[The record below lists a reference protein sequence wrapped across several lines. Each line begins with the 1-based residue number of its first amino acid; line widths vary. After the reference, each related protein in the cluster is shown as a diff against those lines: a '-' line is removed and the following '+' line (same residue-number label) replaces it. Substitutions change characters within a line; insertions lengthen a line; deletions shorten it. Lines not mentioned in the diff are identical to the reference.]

1 MEVFQFNSMTFTILN
16 KRLRYVGIGDGINKG
31 LAIDDASFNGKLIIP
46 SFAIYKNVK
55 YLVTEILPYA
65 FKQCSITETYI
76 PSSITKI
83 DNYAFYQCNKNSKIT
98 FEESSSLK
106 YIGTAAFYNNY
117 ALENIDLPS
126 NCINEI
132 GGNAFQY
139 CHNVKTVHLASGRN
153 IIAKSFSG
161 LASLTDFYFC
171 GTKQITDDIFYF
183 VSTAI
188 WNVPEKINIHTT
200 NAYSGNLGLRPVTDN
215 NYVCPSNT
223 CIKNYNIMHTCKSK
237 SSPNS
242 VLFVLII
249 LQS

>member
-1 MEVFQFNSMTFTILN
+1 MEVFQFNSMIFTILN
-16 KRLRYVGIGDGINKG
+16 RRLRYAGIGNGISKG
-31 LAIDDASFNGKLIIP
+31 LAIDKSFNGKLIIP
-46 SFAIYKNVK
+46 SFATYKNTK

-65 FKQCSITETYI
+65 FQQCSITEAYI

-83 DNYAFYQCNKNSKIT
+83 GNYAFYKCNNNSKIT
-98 FEESSSLK
+98 FEESSSLA
-106 YIGTAAFYNNY
+106 YIGTYAFYDNY
-117 ALENIDLPS
+117 ALGNINLPS
-126 NCINEI
+126 NCIDEI
-132 GGNAFQY
+132 GSCAFQY
-139 CHNVKTVHLASGRN
+139 CHLVKKVYLGSGRK
-153 IIAKSFSG
+153 IGGYAFTG
-161 LASLTDFYFC
+161 LASLIDFYFC
-171 GTKQITDDIFYF
+171 GTTQITNDIFIF
-183 VSTAI
+183 EPRAS
-188 WNVPEKINIHTT
+188 WNVPENINIHTT